1 MITLHVLQWVI
12 NMCDTILTHLF
23 NPLYVLFTNL
33 GTAISGLQVPAIIY
47 STFSLV
53 IYFLPMSTIIVLFNI
68 TLGLV
73 AIAIILSLAKIV
85 YDLIELLP
93 LF

>member
-12 NMCDTILTHLF
+12 NYADTILTHLF
-23 NPLYVLFTNL
+23 NPLYVMLTNL

-53 IYFLPMSTIIVLFNI
+53 IYFLPMSTIIALFNI

-73 AIAIILSLAKIV
+73 AIAIILSLAKIL

-93 LF
+93 FF

>member
-12 NMCDTILTHLF
+12 NIADTILTHLF
-23 NPLYVLFTNL
+23 NPLYVMLTNL
-33 GTAISGLQVPAIIY
+33 GTSISGLQVPAIIY

-53 IYFLPMSTIIVLFNI
+53 IYFLPMSTIILLFNI

-73 AIAIILSLAKIV
+73 AIAIILSLAKIL